1 MADYGHEKTDKR
13 LEALEKRVAAVYKQA
28 SEEMQQKLA
37 QWYKDFERLDKQKAA
52 LVDAG
57 KLPKADYLAWRKGK
71 MVESGRLKALVDTL
85 TADYVNSDKI
95 AMQIVRG
102 DLTEVYALNANYAA
116 YSIERD
122 TGLDLSW
129 TLYDHSTV
137 ERMIREDP
145 DLLPLPSVNIPLDER
160 WNRQHLNNAITQGI
174 LQGESIPHIAER
186 LQQIL
191 GMDHAAAVRSAR
203 TATTAAESSG
213 RIDAFKHAESLGI
226 HLKQMWR
233 ATLDGRTRHA
243 HRLLDGQMVDIG
255 EKFKVDGYEL
265 EYPGDPSAPGYLV
278 YNCRCTVVSVDKF
291 HDHNAPRASKLGE
304 ISYEEWKAG
313 KEIKDTNKWQTITD
327 YSQNSGTIKEN
338 ILSTPIK
345 SSESH
350 YKQLLDDLEMTSLNG
365 NLDYNPVKMQKAEL
379 AEDEIIT
386 ALAGGDKT
394 RGSCASLGLAYIGQ
408 KQGWDVLD
416 FRDGESRWFF
426 SSARNLRVL
435 SEADGIKTFRADGAS
450 SMTVGNRLLKMCEN
464 GKEYYLSAG
473 RHAAIVRKT
482 NEGVLQ
488 YLELQSSIKSGW
500 TNFNGNPRYTLK
512 TRFGCTQTSGP
523 AAYYDFMI
531 DIADSNFNTD
541 DFKSL
546 MGYINTAADKQRKGS
561 SGTIK

>member
-1 MADYGHEKTDKR
+1 MADYGHKETDKR

-28 SEEMQQKLA
+28 SEEMQQKLS

-71 MVESGRLKALVDTL
+71 IVESDRLKALVDTL

-116 YSIERD
+116 YTIERD

-203 TATTAAESSG
+203 TATTAAECAG
-213 RIDAFKHAESLGI
+213 RIDTYKQAAAMGI
-226 HLKQMWR
+226 QLKQMWR

-265 EYPGDPSAPGYLV
+265 QYPGDPSAPGYLV

-313 KEIKDTNKWQTITD
+313 KGIKDTNKWQTITD
-327 YSQNSGTIKEN
+327 YSQNSGTIKRN

-386 ALAGGDKT
+386 ALSGGDKT

-426 SSARNLRVL
+426 SSARNLRIL